1 VQVGWPIPVFVE
13 KPYPSSPKVWF
24 WFLFFVVVQI
34 IAVGIGI
41 FILNY
46 ENPRKIVGFCVIPAI
61 LFYLLLYLFVG
72 LKYVGSFYLV
82 RYWNNKIDTEVIP
95 EWKAWGQ
102 KKKTIIGNFLISPEE
117 KGLLSFFKND
127 TPWFPEQS
135 RPLFFERSSV
145 EELFYSVQENLEEQ
159 CPDWEKYLKH
169 IYLVLPENINDET
182 RNLYKAAVYSVWPN
196 INMQFQSAQ
205 DYFSDIYQQEQQEL
219 TLVLGVQLWND
230 LDHELRYS
238 EFVTAQLITD
248 IEYAQQKK
256 MPIIAQLGRL
266 MSITAFSLTQDMQE
280 IFEYG
285 GVEKKTL
292 DQIWLSNEAQNL
304 TAEVTKLAIDNQFP
318 QNTKSLQYVDNVL
331 GKTGY
336 LGYLVSLALAI
347 DKTKESQSS
356 QFIVNLP
363 SLSKGILQYVTF
375 FERK

>member
-1 VQVGWPIPVFVE
+1 MGWSIPIFAE
-13 KPYPSSPKVWF
+13 KSYPSSPKIWF
-24 WFLFFVVVQI
+24 WVLLFVVVQI

-72 LKYVGSFYLV
+72 LKYVGSFYLA
-82 RYWNNKIDTEVIP
+82 RYWNNKIGTEVIP

-102 KKKTIIGNFLISPEE
+102 KKKMIIGNVLISPEE
-117 KGLLSFFKND
+117 EGFLSFFQND
-127 TPWFPEQS
+127 TPWFPDQS
-135 RPLFFERSSV
+135 RSLFFERSSI
-145 EELFYSVQENLEEQ
+145 EELFYIVQENLEKQ
-159 CPDWEKYLKH
+159 CSGWEKYLKH
-169 IYLVLPENINDET
+169 ICLVLPENINDDT
-182 RNLYKAAVYSVWPN
+182 RNLYKAAVYSVWPD
-196 INMQFQSAQ
+196 INMQFEHAQ

-256 MPIIAQLGRL
+256 LPIIAQLGRL
-266 MSITAFSLTQDMQE
+266 MPITVFSLTQDIQE
-280 IFEYG
+280 FFEYG

-292 DQIWLSNEAQNL
+292 NQIWLSNEAQNL
-304 TAEVTKLAIDNQFP
+304 TAEVTKLAIDNQLP
-318 QNTKSLQYVDNVL
+318 QNTKSLQYVDNVF

-336 LGYLVSLALAI
+336 LGYLVSLSLAI
-347 DKTKESQSS
+347 DKAKESQSS
-356 QFIVNLP
+356 QFIINLP
-363 SLSKGILQYVTF
+363 SFSQGILQYVTF
-375 FERK
+375 SQIK

>member
-1 VQVGWPIPVFVE
+1 MGWPIPVFVE
-13 KPYPSSPKVWF
+13 KPHPSSPKIWF
-24 WFLFFVVVQI
+24 WVLFFIVLQI
-34 IAVGIGI
+34 IAIGIGI

-61 LFYLLLYLFVG
+61 LFYLLLYILVG
-72 LKYVGSFYLV
+72 LKYIGSFYLA

-102 KKKTIIGNFLISPEE
+102 KKKAVIGNILISPEE
-117 KGLLSFFKND
+117 EGLSSFFQDD
-127 TPWFPEQS
+127 TPWFPDQS
-135 RPLFFERSSV
+135 RPLFFERYSV
-145 EELFYSVQENLEEQ
+145 EELFYIVQEDLEAQ

-169 IYLVLPENINDET
+169 ICLVLPENINDDT
-182 RNLYKAAVYSVWPN
+182 LNLYKEAVYSVWPD
-196 INMQFQSAQ
+196 IHIQYQSAQ
-205 DYFSDIYQQEQQEL
+205 NFFFDIYQQEQQEL

-230 LDHELRYS
+230 LDHDPRYS
-238 EFVTAQLITD
+238 EFITAQLITD
-248 IEYAQQKK
+248 IQYAQQKEL
-256 MPIIAQLGRL
+256 PIIAQLGRS
-266 MSITAFSLTQDMQE
+266 MPVTAFSLTQDIQE

-292 DQIWLSNEAQNL
+292 NQIWLSKEAQNL
-304 TAEVTKLAIDNQFP
+304 TAEVTKIAIDNQLP

-356 QFIVNLP
+356 QFIINIP
-363 SLSKGILQYVTF
+363 SFSKGILQYVTF
-375 FERK
+375 SQIR